1 MSSKQPVRPS
11 RSSTQPT
18 SSRSG
23 LEYAQQ
29 APKARQANDVRES
42 DDRIVPAISGNA
54 EGGKAVKLS
63 REPSSTL
70 FTLSG
75 EVAVIKRLDRI
86 SQRAESHPGEK
97 FNNLLT
103 LITLDMLDIAF
114 SRLKSDKSPGV
125 DGQSVGDYGA
135 NLEMNLQ
142 DLLQRLHRG
151 SYRPKPSLRKEIPKE
166 NGKTRPLGMPTVRA
180 KCTLCSKPSGVDH
193 NHPSFSPAL

>member
-1 MSSKQPVRPS
+1 MSSKQPVRPC
-11 RSSTQPT
+11 RSPTQPT
-18 SSRSG
+18 SSRLDS
-23 LEYAQQ
+23 EYAQQ
-29 APKARQANDVRES
+29 APKARQSNDARES
-42 DDRIVPAISGNA
+42 DDRIVPLISGNA

-103 LITLDMLDIAF
+103 LITLNMLDMAF

-135 NLEMNLQ
+135 TLDANLQ

-151 SYRPKPSLRKEIPKE
+151 SYRPKL
-166 NGKTRPLGMPTVRA
+166 LGLGRHSIDGWTGCHWLAR
-180 KCTLCSKPSGVDH
+180 
-193 NHPSFSPAL
+193 